1 MLQACLNGNAS
12 GAGVPVT
19 PAALAADAAVA
30 RDLGVRHLHVHPRD
44 AEGVETLQ
52 QGPTDA
58 AIAAC
63 RKAAPEMSVGIGTG
77 AWIAPGPKGR
87 MDDLA
92 GWRVSPDYVSVNL
105 NEPDAPEVMALMA
118 RRGIGVEA
126 GIWSDADA
134 ARFCALDLPS
144 QTRILIEMPD
154 AQDVDPEI
162 DRIRAR
168 LSTAGRTEPVLL
180 HGEGVSAWP
189 CLRRAAQEGLSSRI
203 GFEDCDHLPDGTAAV
218 DNASLISA
226 AAQIFRDAGRPLA

>member
-30 RDLGVRHLHVHPRD
+30 FDLGLRHVHLHPRG
-44 AEGVETLQ
+44 AEGAETLQ
-52 QGPTDA
+52 QRPTDA
-58 AIAAC
+58 AITAC
-63 RKAAPEMSVGIGTG
+63 RKATPEMSIGIGTG

-92 GWRVSPDYVSVNL
+92 GWRSLPDYVSVNL
-105 NEPDAPEVMALMA
+105 NEPDALEVMTLMG
-118 RRGIGVEA
+118 RRGIGVEV

-134 ARFCALDLPS
+134 ARFCGLGLPP

-154 AQDVDPEI
+154 ADDVDPEI

-168 LSTAGRTEPVLL
+168 LITAGRTEPVLL

-189 CLRRAAQEGLSSRI
+189 CLRRAAREGFSSRI
-203 GFEDCDHLPDGTAAV
+203 GFEDCDHLPDGTAATN
-218 DNASLISA
+218 NASLISA
-226 AAQIFRDAGRPLA
+226 AVEIFRDAGRPLA

>member
-19 PAALAADAAVA
+19 PAALAADTSVA
-30 RDLGVRHLHVHPRD
+30 FDLGLRHLHLHPRD

-52 QGPTDA
+52 QAPTDA
-58 AIAAC
+58 AIVAC
-63 RKAAPEMSVGIGTG
+63 RKAAPEMFVGIGTG

-92 GWRVSPDYVSVNL
+92 GWRVAPDYVSVNL

-118 RRGIGVEA
+118 RFGIGVEA

-134 ARFCALDLPS
+134 ARFCALNLPP

-154 AQDVDPEI
+154 ADDVDPEI

-168 LSTAGRTEPVLL
+168 LAAAGRTEPVLL

-203 GFEDCDHLPDGTAAV
+203 GFEDCDHLPDGTLAV
-218 DNASLISA
+218 DNASLILA
-226 AAQIFRDAGRPLA
+226 AVEIFHDAGRPLA